1 MEPNYT
7 SLQEAHDVPHATI
20 ITDDDGQE
28 IVSAIGE
35 FEGTAPQPRL
45 GRVEQVAPGAKIG
58 MVRDAVGGFDRF
70 RNFFS
75 ENG

>member
-1 MEPNYT
+1 MTRY
-7 SLQEAHDVPHATI
+7 ATI
-20 ITDDDGQE
+20 TDADGQE

-35 FEGTAPQPRL
+35 FEGTAPQPCL
-45 GRVEQVAPGAKIG
+45 GRVEQVAPGVKIG
-58 MVRDAVGGFDRF
+58 VVRDAAGFDRI